1 MIFPSRAALLPLLA
15 LGACSSSMHPLEA
28 HLDLLQPE
36 SITSVAGL
44 DYPAGTLLCP
54 LTPYQNSVAAA
65 APEAQRINASMG
77 RQRYLGEEGT
87 WSLVIIRPGTTG
99 DDRIEHL
106 LLRRSTFDVINSRES
121 LGKLVEKV
129 PADFEVLDCVP
140 VEHASVLT
148 TRSRVSQR
156 KVISFG
162 RRHGPMRQAGQG

>member
-1 MIFPSRAALLPLLA
+1 MIFPSRATLLPLLA
-15 LGACSSSMHPLEA
+15 LGACSSSMHSLEA
-28 HLDLLQPE
+28 HLDLLRPE

-65 APEAQRINASMG
+65 APEAQRINAFMG

-87 WSLVIIRPGTTG
+87 WSLVIIQPGTTG
-99 DDRIEHL
+99 DDGIEHL

-148 TRSRVSQR
+148 TRSRASQR

-162 RRHGPMRQAGQG
+162 RWHGPMRQAGQG

>member
-28 HLDLLQPE
+28 QLDLLRPE

-65 APEAQRINASMG
+65 APEAQRINAFMG
-77 RQRYLGEEGT
+77 RQRYLGDDST
-87 WSLVIIRPGTTG
+87 WSLVIVRPGTTG
-99 DDRIEHL
+99 DDGIEHL
-106 LLRRSTFDVINSRES
+106 LLRRGKFDVINSRES

-129 PADFEVLDCVP
+129 PTDFEVLDCVP

-148 TRSRVSQR
+148 TRSRASQR

-162 RRHGPMRQAGQG
+162 RWHGAMRQAGQG